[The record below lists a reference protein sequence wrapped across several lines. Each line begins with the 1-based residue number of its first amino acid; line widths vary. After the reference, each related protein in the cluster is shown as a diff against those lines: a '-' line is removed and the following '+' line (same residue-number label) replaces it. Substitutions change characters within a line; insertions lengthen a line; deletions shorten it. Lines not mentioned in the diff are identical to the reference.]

1 VFSTGVWGYAGINA
15 RVRAK
20 YSTRLSAE
28 QWAEFIGAADFSA
41 LIDLLRRSPY
51 GPYLAQGAED
61 ALTPRRAVYLI
72 EGQMAEAYRTVIRV
86 APRQTC
92 PLLTLLYRNFEVANL
107 KAVLRGIVSQAAW
120 LQVKFVLF
128 PFGSATVLPAEPMLT
143 TKSVEAAVELLRGTP
158 YYDPLS
164 HALKRYQTE
173 QGLFP
178 LEVALDLSYWREI
191 WEAIQQLAKPDR
203 MQALRIAGAWLDVTN
218 LMWAIRYRVYYGLS
232 PEELINYTL
241 PWGYE
246 VRDADIRA
254 IAGGAEIAPI
264 VQRIYPSIADV
275 GNLLA
280 QPRQGLPVLEV
291 QLQRQVLAHCYKAMT
306 GNPFHIGVP
315 LAYLVLKKMEIQDLT
330 VLLEAKASHMPPE
343 VFRPYLLMGNAVV
356 QG

>member
-1 VFSTGVWGYAGINA
+1 MFDTGVFGYAGINA
-15 RVRAK
+15 RVRAR
-20 YSTRLSAE
+20 YSTQLSTE
-28 QWAEFIGAADFSA
+28 QWAELAAAPDLAA

-51 GPYLAQGAED
+51 GPYLAEGAEG

-72 EGQMAEAYRTVIRV
+72 EGQMAEAYRTVIRT

-92 PLLTLLYRNFEVANL
+92 ALLTLLYRNFEVANL

-120 LQVKFVLF
+120 LQVKYVLF
-128 PFGSATVLPAEPMLT
+128 PFGPGTVLPAEPMLT
-143 TKSVEAAVELLRGTP
+143 TRSIEAAIELLRGTP
-158 YYDPLS
+158 YYDTLL

-191 WEAIQQLAKPDR
+191 WEAIHRLAKPDR
-203 MQALRIAGAWLDVTN
+203 IQALRIVGAWLDVNN

-254 IAGGAEIAPI
+254 IAGGTDIVPI
-264 VQRIYPSIADV
+264 VQRIYPKAANIAE
-275 GNLLA
+275 LLA
-280 QPRQGLPVLEV
+280 EPRQGLPALEV
-291 QLQRQVLAHCYKAMT
+291 QLQRHVRVQCHKALI
-306 GNPFHIGVP
+306 GYPFHIGVP

-330 VLLEAKASHMPPE
+330 VLLEAKASRTPPE
-343 VFRPYLLMGNAVV
+343 VFRNYLALGNDPA
-356 QG
+356 